1 MSNLILIAG
10 GTGQGKSYYTNK
22 NLLCNE
28 IRKVNGRDNYF
39 IAPTSKRQYIF
50 DINNE
55 YQLPPDNLTRPFM
68 RNINCDDK
76 FFTATCKKV
85 INTNIVFEDASGF
98 LRGKQSKEIARLIVQ
113 RRHSNNNY
121 IILFHS
127 INRIPPELLEYCNY
141 FILFKTGDNLKDI
154 DGKFKNP
161 LINKMFLTLKNKPNN
176 SHILKKL
183 L

>member
-10 GTGQGKSYYTNK
+10 GTGQGKSFYTNK
-22 NLLCNE
+22 HLLGNDIRE
-28 IRKVNGRDNYF
+28 ISGKDNYF
-39 IAPTSKRQYIF
+39 QSISSKRQYIF

-55 YQLPPDNLTRPFM
+55 YQFPDDSMIRPIM
-68 RNINCDDK
+68 RNVNCNDK
-76 FFTATCKKV
+76 QFVENCKRLTK
-85 INTNIVFEDASGF
+85 TNIVFEDASGF

-113 RRHSNNNY
+113 RRHSANNY

-141 FILFKTGDNLKDI
+141 LLLFKTGDNLKDI
-154 DGKFKNP
+154 DNKFKNQ
-161 LINKMFLTLKNKPNN
+161 LINRMFLTLKDAKEH
-176 SHILKKL
+176 SHIIKRL

>member
-1 MSNLILIAG
+1 MNLILIVG
-10 GTGQGKSYYTNK
+10 GTGQGKSHYTNK
-22 NLLCNE
+22 NLLCND
-28 IRKVNGRDNYF
+28 IRKVNNKDVYF
-39 IAPTSKRQYIF
+39 QCSKSKRQYIF

-55 YQLPPDNLTRPFM
+55 YNLPPDNLISPFM
-68 RNINCDDK
+68 RHTQCDDK
-76 FFTATCKKV
+76 KFIENCKK
-85 INTNIVFEDASGF
+85 ITNTNIVFEDASGF

-141 FILFKTGDNLKDI
+141 IILFKTGDNLKDI
-154 DGKFKNP
+154 DNKFKNP
-161 LINKMFLTLKNKPNN
+161 LLNQMFVNLKSKQNH
-176 SHILKKL
+176 SFIIKKL